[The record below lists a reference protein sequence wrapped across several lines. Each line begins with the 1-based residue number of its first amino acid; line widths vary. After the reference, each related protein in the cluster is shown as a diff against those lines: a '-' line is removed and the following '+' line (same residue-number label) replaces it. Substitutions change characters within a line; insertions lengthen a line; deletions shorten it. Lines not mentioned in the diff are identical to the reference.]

1 MKRINVLIFKKR
13 FYLFAILCLS
23 SFFMNLFLW
32 NETTQL
38 IRAQPVMNRLK
49 HLSANNI
56 YLINYVPDAD
66 GNGAIKELSDQDRA
80 DIASFLLTFQQ
91 YLYSGTAR
99 YLHENNFDTSSL
111 TVISKSDIERN
122 VKDLYVDIAFMNNM
136 FLLEPPSD
144 IRTKFEDHSISIKGT
159 FTQQSMS
166 DRYQNEYKYYFGNF
180 LFGLSVS
187 GVLLSF
193 GLLIIYLL
201 VSSSVAIF
209 SEELRLLRMIGLPRI
224 KIRRNIEWLFAMP
237 ILFSAIVFI
246 IFINNIGFDMIIE
259 DYIYITFL
267 NMLLCF
273 ISKFMVDRKL
283 KKGVYDD

>member
-99 YLHENNFDTSSL
+99 YLYENNFDTSSL

-122 VKDLYVDIAFMNNM
+122 VKDLYVDIAFMNNL

-144 IRTKFEDHSISIKGT
+144 IRLKFEDYAISIKGT
-159 FTQQSMS
+159 FTLQSIS